1 MIQDEDVD
9 GLSVDQLRVEVRKLR
24 EGIRRHRDSTGQELC
39 WHHPALW
46 GLLPDKQDRMP
57 TVPEWPEFL
66 RGCVR
71 YRESL
76 DRQLPNALRTNDE
89 PRLSSATLL
98 TLTPLFPAGADLG
111 EALRFYRDELGFS
124 VEWEG
129 TGMAG
134 IRRGRVELSLV
145 VNTDRNWAENT
156 SASIGVSGLDALY
169 EKYKSSSARVGP
181 LEMKSWGRREFHMI
195 VPSGVCLQFYE
206 IEDGDI

>member
-1 MIQDEDVD
+1 MTQDEDVD

-46 GLLPDKQDRMP
+46 GLLPDKQDPMP
-57 TVPEWPEFL
+57 TVPAWPQFL

-76 DRQLPNALRTNDE
+76 DRQLPNAPRTDQE
-89 PRLSSATLL
+89 AAPSRGTLL
-98 TLTPLFPAGADLG
+98 TLTPLFPAGPDLAD
-111 EALRFYRDELGFS
+111 ALRFYRDELGFT
-124 VEWEG
+124 VEWED

-134 IRRGRVELSLV
+134 VRRGNVEVKLV
-145 VNTDRNWAENT
+145 VNTNRNWADNT
-156 SASIGVSGLDALY
+156 SASIGVRDLDALY
-169 EKYKSSSARVGP
+169 TEYKRTPARVGP

-195 VPSGVCLQFYE
+195 LPSGVCLQFYE
-206 IEDGDI
+206 IDVDAA